1 MNEIKQAVI
10 QLVDG
15 SDTPLTGVLFTAT
28 VKSVDWSKRECTVTL
43 PDGREI
49 DEVRLRAIADNS
61 DKGIALKPKVNSEVT
76 VGLLEDSN
84 DILAVLLYTEIDA
97 IELKMQDIQ
106 MTIENGK
113 LKVQAN
119 EIEFNG
125 GNLGGMCKKDA
136 VAQKLSALE
145 QKHDGLANYLG
156 ALPIPVSG
164 SVSGAAVPANVQGFL
179 VNTYTQ
185 GSDLENTKIKQ

>member
-1 MNEIKQAVI
+1 MDEEIKMAIKKLAGEPQA
-10 QLVDG
+10 QTLVCE
-15 SDTPLTGVLFTAT
+15 V
-28 VKSVDWSKRECTVTL
+28 VSVDWDKRECHVKHDSGIEL
-43 PDGREI
+43 FHC
-49 DEVRLRAIADNS
+49 RLRAVIEDNAQT
-61 DKGIALKPKVNSEVT
+61 GLCLKPKVNSLVT
-76 VGLLEDSN
+76 VQLIEMQNTAAQVIGYSE
-84 DILAVLLYTEIDA
+84 VDA